1 MPQNDNR
8 PSARSL
14 AAACGEWL
22 TAYDWDH
29 WVTLTFAPPRLP
41 QLRGGVR
48 PGPGR
53 PRPPRP
59 GPPPDYAHRQ
69 FRYWVRRLGVLGG
82 APVWWFRG
90 DELGERLG
98 RLHLHA
104 LLGGTGRLATQSLGR
119 EWRAG
124 FSLVKPYDPALGAA
138 HYLTKYATKGLAD
151 YDVSGRWGCDGL
163 LPPLPSGLLEP
174 LLAAGQ
180 PIVGG
185 WDHGKGREFAAVSR
199 DPREAEWVEWRLPR
213 REGSGWWYARC
224 P

>member
-1 MPQNDNR
+1 MPQNDKR

-14 AAACGEWL
+14 AAAWGEYL
-22 TAYDWDH
+22 APYDWDH
-29 WVTLTFAPPRLP
+29 WATLTFRPYRRP
-41 QLRGGVR
+41 QPRGGAR

-59 GPPPDYAHRQ
+59 GPPPDYAHRE
-69 FRYWVRRLGVLGG
+69 FSRFVHRLECRGG
-82 APVWWFRG
+82 GPVWWFRG

-104 LLGGTGRLATQSLGR
+104 FLGGTGRLLDETLGR

-124 FSLVKPYDPALGAA
+124 FSLVKRYDPTLGAA

-151 YDVSGRWGCDGL
+151 YDVSGRWGRDGL
-163 LPPLPSGLLEP
+163 LPPLSSGVLAP

-180 PIVGG
+180 PIAGG
-185 WDHGKGREFAAVSR
+185 
-199 DPREAEWVEWRLPR
+199 
-213 REGSGWWYARC
+213 
-224 P
+224 